1 MLNIRIFSE
10 NRENIRDTKYLVNL
24 DHYDELNPVQVETYS
39 FFYSKT
45 QVFKMDR
52 VYKDLLQGNTNFCY
66 LWSNYC
72 INFPNI

>member
-52 VYKDLLQGNTNFCY
+52 VYDLLHQRNIIESELGNRIY
-66 LWSNYC
+66 E
-72 INFPNI
+72 